1 MQCSSCSHGTET
13 DPSHSTE
20 APLLGEYS
28 PDDSNTLPMN
38 GFRVLELGDY
48 IAGPTAARMLVD
60 FGAQVIKV
68 ERVVDRG
75 MGSPVMREVD
85 DPREYVELCGTVEI
99 CNRWINGAVH
109 YMRCSGD
116 V

>member
-1 MQCSSCSHGTET
+1 MVFEFWSWVTT
-13 DPSHSTE
+13 
-20 APLLGEYS
+20 S
-28 PDDSNTLPMN
+28 P
-38 GFRVLELGDY
+38 
-48 IAGPTAARMLVD
+48 GPQPRMLAD

-75 MGSPVMREVD
+75 MGSPVMGEVD
-85 DPREYVELCGTVEI
+85 DPHEHVELCGTVEI

-109 YMRCSGD
+109 YVRCSGD